1 MTALPHVTVPLF
13 DKGLATR
20 TLREIMRA
28 ISQNVPHAND
38 MLIDQ
43 QGRATE
49 TLREFF
55 QGFKSQPGKDEPYAN
70 DDGTATRA
78 FWRLLWEAVR

>member
-1 MTALPHVTVPLF
+1 MTALPNVSVPLF

-20 TLREIMRA
+20 TLRELMRG

-38 MLIDQ
+38 MLIDS

-55 QGFKSQPGKDEPYAN
+55 QGFTQLGKDEPYAN